1 MNEPSTH
8 GCPVAAGG
16 QNKIPTGS
24 AQLPGERAV
33 AAPSLIPAVS
43 RLRSLADSRAMAANP
58 VEVLSQYTE
67 QYGDTFR
74 FYLGGIKEAI
84 VTTDPAVIQHVLK
97 TNADNYQKSEI
108 QVKRM
113 GHFLGKGLLTT
124 HGEAW
129 KTQRRLIQKGF
140 DRRLLDALS
149 TIMQDSLAESLR
161 EFDSQIQAGA
171 VDIYPHLMKMTFA
184 MVARSLFGAK
194 LKDEDINLVS
204 DTICT
209 VQEFIVR
216 QTIQPYL
223 NPWFAASGEL
233 RRHEEM
239 RARADSVLMAYIQQR
254 RHQEPGQDLLQT
266 LMDARYSDGEGMSD
280 ELVLS
285 ESMQLLVAGHETSSN
300 SLSWLLYL
308 LSSRPECLEQV
319 RQEFDS
325 VLGDA
330 PLNHADL
337 PRLEFTTQVIQEGL
351 RLYPPFWMIDRMA
364 VEDDRVGDVAIPR
377 GSTVIVYVYG
387 AHHAPRYWENPESFD
402 PRRFVKGHEKLR
414 QPFTYLPFGGG
425 PRVCI
430 GNHYAML
437 QVLMILSHVVRKYDF
452 ELVPGQTIT
461 ERAMVI
467 LRPKHGIRMTFTPA
481 IARRPMP
488 PSQTHLDPRESGD
501 VQQAAGQDIAEMV
514 GSAQEPR

>member
-1 MNEPSTH
+1 
-8 GCPVAAGG
+8 
-16 QNKIPTGS
+16 
-24 AQLPGERAV
+24 
-33 AAPSLIPAVS
+33 
-43 RLRSLADSRAMAANP
+43 MAANP
-58 VEVLSQYTE
+58 VQVLSKYTE
-67 QYGDTFR
+67 LFGDTFR

-84 VTTDPAVIQHVLK
+84 VTTNPAVIQHVLK
-97 TNADNYQKSEI
+97 TNAENYQKSEI

-140 DRRLLDALS
+140 APKQLEAL
-149 TIMQDSLAESLR
+149 TAIMQDSLAESLR
-161 EFDSQIQAGA
+161 DFEQQVQDGP
-171 VDIYPHLMKMTFA
+171 VDIYSQLMKMTFA

-194 LKDEDINLVS
+194 LKDEDIEVVS
-204 DTICT
+204 NTICT

-223 NPWFAASGEL
+223 NPWFEVTGEL
-233 RRHEEM
+233 RKHEKM
-239 RARADSVLMAYIQQR
+239 RARADGILMEYIKAR
-254 RHQEPGQDLLQT
+254 RQQEPGNDLLQT

-300 SLSWLLYL
+300 GLSWLLYL
-308 LSSRPECLEQV
+308 LSSRPDCLERV

-330 PLNHADL
+330 PLGFADV
-337 PRLEFTTQVIQEGL
+337 PKLEFTTQVIQEGL

-364 VEDDRVGDVAIPR
+364 IGDDQVGDVVIPR

-387 AHHAPRYWENPESFD
+387 AHHAPGYWESPENFD
-402 PRRFVKGHEKLR
+402 PERFLKGSEKLR
-414 QPFTYLPFGGG
+414 TPFTYLPFGGG

-437 QVLMILSHVVRKYDF
+437 QILMILSELLRKYDF
-452 ELVPGQTIT
+452 QLVPGQTI
-461 ERAMVI
+461 EARPMVI
-467 LRPKHGIRMTFTPA
+467 LRPKHGIRMTFTKAPA
-481 IARRPMP
+481 RDLQL
-488 PSQTHLDPRESGD
+488 SY
-501 VQQAAGQDIAEMV
+501 
-514 GSAQEPR
+514 